1 MASSFVFDVLST
13 QQNAEVKAAE
23 LSQLGF
29 TVTGPTKFD
38 TGTIAYDESGDLKK
52 MTKHYFVDAWIVFGT
67 KT

>member
-13 QQNAEVKAAE
+13 QENADVKAAQ
-23 LSQLGF
+23 LGQLGF

-38 TGTIAYDESGDLKK
+38 TGTTAYEEGGDLKA
-52 MTKHYFVDAWIVFGT
+52 MTKHYFVNAWIVFGT